1 MKKFFKNILLGL
13 FSVLISLSSIGAF
26 IVSVMSFIEI
36 PNLKGFL
43 VLGMTF
49 LGIILFLIG
58 VFFIYVLGMVISNS
72 REYIKQQEEE
82 RKQCQNKIP

>member
-58 VFFIYVLGMVISNS
+58 VFLFMFL
-72 REYIKQQEEE
+72 EW
-82 RKQCQNKIP
+82 

>member
-1 MKKFFKNILLGL
+1 MKRFFKNILLGL
-13 FSVLISLSSIGAF
+13 FSVLISLSSIGTF

-43 VLGMTF
+43 VLGVTF

-58 VFFIYVLGMVISNS
+58 VYFTYVLGEVISNS
-72 REYIKQQEEE
+72 REHIKQQEEE